1 MSLLNKLPGFHR
13 SPAGLEWTI
22 LRRLPLI
29 TLVGTVLPVAGAL
42 AAALALGGD
51 PDGDKFATTVQIVLA
66 SVLVLHWTAVFTVG
80 LACVIVWIA
89 KGPAYVAD
97 AYELID
103 SDRPARSGLFTS
115 PERKS
120 P

>member
-1 MSLLNKLPGFHR
+1 
-13 SPAGLEWTI
+13 
-22 LRRLPLI
+22 
-29 TLVGTVLPVAGAL
+29 
-42 AAALALGGD
+42 
-51 PDGDKFATTVQIVLA
+51 VQIVLA
-66 SVLVLHWTAVFTVG
+66 SVLLLHWTAVFTVG
-80 LACVIVWIA
+80 LACAIVWIA

-103 SDRPARSGLFTS
+103 SDRPARPGLFTS